1 AKVFYFFFPYLNF
14 VDYRLIIFW
23 FDWFDW
29 FGAWFCLLVG
39 SWLNFFFLSNRN
51 VFNRRCFVDRLNWS
65 FHQWLFYY
73 LIYYWG
79 FIDWL
84 LRLFGTWLR
93 NVWRWLYY
101 SLFARLING
110 GSYFRVRWILTSCF
124 IIFFRFNYLRFRT
137 RLYGR
142 FYRP

>member
-1 AKVFYFFFPYLNF
+1 
-14 VDYRLIIFW
+14 
-23 FDWFDW
+23 
-29 FGAWFCLLVG
+29 
-39 SWLNFFFLSNRN
+39 
-51 VFNRRCFVDRLNWS
+51 

-79 FIDWL
+79 FIDWI

-93 NVWRWLYY
+93 NLWRWLYY

-124 IIFFRFNYLRFRT
+124 LIFFRFNYFCFRTRLYCIFYRPRRVLIFSCFIIFFRFNYLRFRT

>member
-1 AKVFYFFFPYLNF
+1 DLVVYTLSIFGF
-14 VDYRLIIFW
+14 VSLFSFSALFRS
-23 FDWFDW
+23 
-29 FGAWFCLLVG
+29 LVG

-93 NVWRWLYY
+93 NLWRWLYY
-101 SLFARLING
+101 SLFARLFNG
-110 GSYFRVRWILTSCF
+110 GIYFRVRWILTSCF

-137 RLYGR
+137 RLYR
-142 FYRP
+142 SEE